1 MTYDHDAVI
10 VALAA
15 RASTQVREGL
25 AALQG
30 GRVLE
35 AEVHFRAAHA
45 TLSSLA
51 LLLEKPQPPL
61 RKLALVSAVREST
74 GDELEVWMERK
85 HGEPGDGA
93 A

>member
-10 VALAA
+10 IALAN

-25 AALQG
+25 AALTA
-30 GRVLE
+30 GRHLE

-61 RKLALVSAVREST
+61 RKLVVVGPREED
-74 GDELEVWMERK
+74 GDLPGWMNRK
-85 HGEPGDGA
+85 AGEPDGA